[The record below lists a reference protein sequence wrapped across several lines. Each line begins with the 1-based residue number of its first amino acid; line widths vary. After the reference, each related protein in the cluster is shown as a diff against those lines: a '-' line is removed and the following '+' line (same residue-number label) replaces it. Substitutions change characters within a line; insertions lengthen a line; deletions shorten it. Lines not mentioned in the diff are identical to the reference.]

1 MGTRAASRRTS
12 STWAAWSPVV
22 PTTAPAPRAAARREV
37 LEGRLGRGELDEDAP
52 RGEERSGIR
61 ADRHAQVARAGDL
74 PGVVP
79 ESGVTGPLEGACH
92 PEVGRVPGQGDDP
105 PAHPPGRAGDDQLD
119 HGPVDSS
126 QAFRTPA
133 WTSAWR
139 SFSRFAGVMGHIG
152 SRHSARI
159 IPSMAMASFTGIGFV
174 SMNIALQT
182 G

>member
-1 MGTRAASRRTS
+1 VTGASGLSR
-12 STWAAWSPVV
+12 VV
-22 PTTAPAPRAAARREV
+22 PDGRVSGALERPR
-37 LEGRLGRGELDEDAP
+37 
-52 RGEERSGIR
+52 
-61 ADRHAQVARAGDL
+61 
-74 PGVVP
+74 
-79 ESGVTGPLEGACH
+79 H
-92 PEVGRVPGQGDDP
+92 PEARGAPGERDDP

-119 HGPVDSS
+119 HGRIDSV

-139 SFSRFAGVMGHIG
+139 SFSRFAGVIGHIG

-174 SMNIALQT
+174 SMNMALQT

>member
-1 MGTRAASRRTS
+1 M
-12 STWAAWSPVV
+12 
-22 PTTAPAPRAAARREV
+22 PTTAPAPRAAASRRCSRV
-37 LEGRLGRGELDEDAP
+37 GSGAVNSTRTRPGARSDPGSGPIGTP
-52 RGEERSGIR
+52 RWPG
-61 ADRHAQVARAGDL
+61 AGDL
-74 PGVVP
+74 PGVAP
-79 ESGVTGPLEGACH
+79 EGGVTGPLEGAGH
-92 PEVGRVPGQGDDP
+92 PELCRVSSEGDDP

-119 HGPVDSS
+119 HGPVASS

-159 IPSMAMASFTGIGFV
+159 IPSIAMASFTGIGLV
-174 SMNIALQT
+174 SMNMALQT